1 MKSAVKGEPVLV
13 VVGPTAVGKTA
24 VLLELAP
31 RLGAE
36 VVSAD
41 SMQVYRGLD
50 VGTAKPSPEERQRV
64 PHHLIDVAE
73 PGERFTVARYQRLA
87 RAAIAEIHQRGRL
100 PILSGGTGLY
110 VQAVLEPL
118 LFPDEGED
126 LELRDRLAREA
137 EAKGPEALHRRLAQV
152 DPERAAR
159 LAPGDL
165 RRVIRALE
173 VYERTGKPIS
183 QLQREAR
190 QGTVPPYRT
199 LKIGLTRPRHR
210 LYARI
215 EARVDQQVE
224 EGLLDEARMVLARI
238 RAGGARRAGEKT
250 ALQALAYKELFP
262 YLEGRESLEAAT
274 ARLKRS
280 VRRYAKRQLT
290 WFRRDPELVWVDLE
304 AYPDPPA
311 AAAALEMLV
320 RDRLGLESDHH
331 QSGGDRDG
339 SRHP

>member
-1 MKSAVKGEPVLV
+1 MTGEPLLV

-24 VLLELAP
+24 VLMELAP
-31 RLGAE
+31 RLDAE

-50 VGTAKPSPEERQRV
+50 IGTAKPSPEERRRV

-73 PGERFTVARYQRLA
+73 PGERFTVARYQKLA
-87 RAAIAEIHQRGRL
+87 REAIADIHRRGKL

-118 LFPDEGED
+118 LFPDAGED
-126 LELRDRLAREA
+126 LELRARLAREA
-137 EAKGPEALHRRLAQV
+137 EEQGPGVLHRRLSQV
-152 DPERAAR
+152 DPETAAR
-159 LAPGDL
+159 LAPADL
-165 RRVIRALE
+165 RRVVRALE

-190 QGTVPPYRT
+190 EAGEAPPYRP
-199 LKIGLTRPRHR
+199 LKIGLIRPRPI

-215 EARVDQQVE
+215 EARVDEQVR
-224 EGLLDEARMVLARI
+224 EGLLDEARRVFALV
-238 RAGGARRAGEKT
+238 RAGGAGQAGEKT

-262 YLEGRESLEAAT
+262 YLEGRESLEQAV
-274 ARLKRS
+274 ARLKTA

-290 WFRRDPELVWVDLE
+290 WFRRDPEIVWVDLE
-304 AYPDPPA
+304 TYADPA
-311 AAAALEMLV
+311 VAAAALETLV
-320 RDRLGLESDHH
+320 RDRLLAT
-331 QSGGDRDG
+331 
-339 SRHP
+339 

>member
-1 MKSAVKGEPVLV
+1 MGAPLLV

-31 RLGAE
+31 RLDGE

-50 VGTAKPSPEERQRV
+50 VGTAKPSPAERQRV
-64 PHHLIDVAE
+64 PHHLIDVAD

-87 RAAIAEIHQRGRL
+87 RQAIAEIHRRGKL

-110 VQAVLEPL
+110 IQAVLEPL

-126 LELRDRLAREA
+126 LELRARLAREA
-137 EAKGPEALHRRLAQV
+137 EEQGPEALYRRLAQV
-152 DPERAAR
+152 DPEAAQR
-159 LAPGDL
+159 LAPRDL

-173 VYERTGKPIS
+173 VYERTGRPITE
-183 QLQREAR
+183 LQREAR
-190 QGTVPPYRT
+190 QQAAPAYRT
-199 LKIGLTRPRHR
+199 LKIGLTRPRPK

-215 EARVDQQVE
+215 EARVDQQLAN
-224 EGLLDEARMVLARI
+224 GLVDEARRLLERV
-238 RAGGARRAGEKT
+238 RAAGASRAGEKT

-262 YLEGRESLEAAT
+262 YLEGQESLEQAVE
-274 ARLKRS
+274 RLKRAT
-280 VRRYAKRQLT
+280 RRYAKRQLT
-290 WFRRDPELVWVDLE
+290 WFRRDPEIHWIDLE
-304 AYPDPPA
+304 AYPDPARA
-311 AAAALEMLV
+311 AEVLERLV
-320 RDRLGLESDHH
+320 RDRLLGSDHH

-339 SRHP
+339 SYHRSPS